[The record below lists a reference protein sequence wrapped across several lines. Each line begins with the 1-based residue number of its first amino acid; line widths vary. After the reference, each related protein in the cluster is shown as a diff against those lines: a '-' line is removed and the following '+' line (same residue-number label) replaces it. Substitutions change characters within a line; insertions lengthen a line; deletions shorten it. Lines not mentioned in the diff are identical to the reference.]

1 MLTLRQ
7 VCPIRRFGVAESCF
21 NRKAAAQFKA
31 QPLSDRQ
38 VLSAIF
44 DGLYVHHDQI
54 DRRQAFIAYLVERA
68 DVKLSF
74 ALAGVL
80 WNSLVCQA
88 LSKAL
93 QDFALRWFEQIFSST
108 WTRDAVMDCAE
119 PFFQELVC
127 R

>member
-1 MLTLRQ
+1 
-7 VCPIRRFGVAESCF
+7 VHIHWFGVSECWF
-21 NRKAAAQFKA
+21 NRKATAQFQA

-44 DGLYVHHDQI
+44 DGLYAHHDQI
-54 DRRQAFIAYLVERA
+54 DRRQTFIANLVERA

-80 WNSLVCQA
+80 WNALVCQA
-88 LSKAL
+88 LSKVL
-93 QDFALRWFEQIFSST
+93 QDFALRWFEQIFSSS

-119 PFFQELVC
+119 QFFQELVC